1 MPRSGGWRFSPA
13 SIQSSIDPGRVPGR
27 RHIRIKSNVEAFASL
42 STLMKV
48 APSNQ
53 EFRGCR
59 NFRNS
64 LQQLRQSLNQL
75 LMRWEQKT
83 QLFRGE
89 QQINIR
95 AKFAG
100 SAKDFFF
107 CADFITRPRIAL
119 GSFKNAGRR
128 VHRRQKLAQLRHA
141 LGFLHLRQKLRV
153 AFQIVIAIAMTV
165 RISRPRK
172 FQRLVVSP
180 ELHRKISFHI
190 IWPELAAAPYS
201 VQRSSPSALRESP
214 PPQRS
219 TRCSA

>member
-1 MPRSGGWRFSPA
+1 MPKSGGWRFPPA
-13 SIQSSIDPGRVPGR
+13 SIQPSIDPGRVPGR
-27 RHIRIKSNVEAFASL
+27 RHIRINKSNVEAFASL

-53 EFRGCR
+53 EFCGCR

-100 SAKDFFF
+100 RSEDFFF
-107 CADFITRPRIAL
+107 CTDFRAFPCIAF
-119 GSFKNAGRR
+119 GSFENAGGRI
-128 VHRRQKLAQLRHA
+128 HCPQKLAQLRYA
-141 LGFLHLRQKLRV
+141 FGFLHLRQKLRM
-153 AFQIVIAIAMTV
+153 AFQIGVARTTS
-165 RISRPRK
+165 ISRPRK
-172 FQRLVVSP
+172 FQRLIVSP
-180 ELHRKISFHI
+180 ELHGKISFHTI
-190 IWPELAAAPYS
+190 SPELAAAPDS
-201 VQRSSPSALRESP
+201 VQRSSLSALRASP
-214 PPQRS
+214 GPRQS
-219 TRCSA
+219 TRYLA

>member
-1 MPRSGGWRFSPA
+1 MPKSGGWRFPPA
-13 SIQSSIDPGRVPGR
+13 SIQPSIDPGRVPGR
-27 RHIRIKSNVEAFASL
+27 RHIRIIKSNVEAFASL

-100 SAKDFFF
+100 RSEDFFF
-107 CADFITRPRIAL
+107 CTDFR
-119 GSFKNAGRR
+119 
-128 VHRRQKLAQLRHA
+128 
-141 LGFLHLRQKLRV
+141 
-153 AFQIVIAIAMTV
+153 AFPCI
-165 RISRPRK
+165 
-172 FQRLVVSP
+172 
-180 ELHRKISFHI
+180 
-190 IWPELAAAPYS
+190 
-201 VQRSSPSALRESP
+201 
-214 PPQRS
+214 
-219 TRCSA
+219 